1 MKLTDPGRKEEI
13 PGDGKKAGRDTLMGL
28 CSILKHERTRL
39 KVHHALVML
48 MCAILLMSLSVGCGT
63 SAEPVREGQTH
74 ILQDGFRNTNPAFA
88 PPSLWERLIFLPL
101 RTWTTTFHTR
111 TADLPR
117 VENDG
122 SALKSNRTDATVT
135 WVGHST
141 LLIQLDGVT
150 ILTDPQWSERASPVT
165 FAGPKRLMSPGVS
178 FEQLP
183 TVDLVVIS
191 HDHYDHLDVD
201 TVQRLARTHHPLFL
215 VPLGLKAWFADIGI
229 TEVEEMDWW
238 ESRQVHGLTVTCL
251 PAQHFSGRSLW
262 DRNRRLWS
270 AWALAGGTK
279 RVFFAGDTGYY
290 PVFKEIGVRLGPF
303 DLAAIPIGAYSPAS
317 MMKMTHITPEEALQ
331 VFADVQGQYFVA
343 MHWGTFDMTDEAIEE
358 PPLRLEAE
366 ANRLGLD
373 PSRVWVLKHGETR
386 GW

>member
-1 MKLTDPGRKEEI
+1 MYVHGT
-13 PGDGKKAGRDTLMGL
+13 
-28 CSILKHERTRL
+28 STRL
-39 KVHHALVML
+39 KARHAFVIVLCV
-48 MCAILLMSLSVGCGT
+48 ILFISLVGCGKV
-63 SAEPVREGQTH
+63 AEPLREGPTH

-88 PPSLWERLIFLPL
+88 PPSLWERLMFLPL
-101 RTWTTTFHTR
+101 RTWTTTFHPR
-111 TADLPR
+111 TAHLPR

-122 SALKSNRTDATVT
+122 SALRSNRTDATVT

-141 LLIQLDGVT
+141 LLIQLDGVA

-191 HDHYDHLDVD
+191 HDHYDHLDKD

-215 VPLGLKAWFADIGI
+215 VPLGLKSWFAEIGI
-229 TEVEEMDWW
+229 THVEEMDWW

-251 PAQHFSGRSLW
+251 PAQHFSGRALW

-270 AWALAGGTK
+270 AWALAGTK

-303 DLAAIPIGAYSPAS
+303 DLAAIPIGAYSPGS

-331 VFADVQGQYFVA
+331 VFADIQGQYFVA
-343 MHWGTFDMTDEAIEE
+343 IHWGTFDMTEEAIEE
-358 PPLRLEAE
+358 PPLRLNAE

-373 PSRVWVLKHGETR
+373 SSRVWVLKHGETR